1 MSSSKILILHGDTF
15 QVELERDK
23 YIKNLRNKVNFER
36 EIFFTKS
43 SSFQW
48 SNLLSENEDSL
59 FPVPKIL
66 DLRIESPPLKDDS
79 EYLVDLCMN
88 ISEEKYI
95 VISISNIERL
105 KTRAW
110 FKSILNYGKEIEL
123 KKIWPNKKKEWIRN
137 SAKNLGIDIDINT
150 LDVIFEKTQGNL
162 LAAYQEI
169 KMIKMM
175 GKNSSKVFVENSSE
189 FDIFNLCNSL
199 VSEKIDLSI
208 EIINNL
214 KSQKGSEALIVWGI
228 FRELERLSI
237 LKEDSQA
244 KLNGPF
250 DYLESL
256 SRKSKKINFNDLDDL
271 KKKTAL
277 LDRNFKKG
285 QGNFWFDL
293 ENLIIEFC
301 QPKFH

>member
-1 MSSSKILILHGDTF
+1 MMPTPDRSLLPHPTTQPQPVHHHPCPSLGLPSSALAGRRGHAGRARPTPRGGTTRRERVRGTDGDREGRESGSNHGCAV
-15 QVELERDK
+15 QRWWAVSAQHVIVRV
-23 YIKNLRNKVNFER
+23 NKWV
-36 EIFFTKS
+36 
-43 SSFQW
+43 
-48 SNLLSENEDSL
+48 
-59 FPVPKIL
+59 
-66 DLRIESPPLKDDS
+66 
-79 EYLVDLCMN
+79 
-88 ISEEKYI
+88 
-95 VISISNIERL
+95 SIC
-105 KTRAW
+105 
-110 FKSILNYGKEIEL
+110 L
-123 KKIWPNKKKEWIRN
+123 KK
-137 SAKNLGIDIDINT
+137 
-150 LDVIFEKTQGNL
+150 KTQGNL

-169 KMIKMM
+169 KMIKMI
-175 GKNSSKVFVENSSE
+175 GKNSFKVFIENSSE

-214 KSQKGSEALIVWGI
+214 KSQKGSEALIIWGI

-250 DYLESL
+250 DYLENL